1 MVTVMLIYGG
11 RGLEREVSISGAR
24 HILPRIRGDFRP
36 LPVLIDKDGRWLNEG
51 KELLLCRA
59 GVLKDGEF
67 IKTDCAIPLL
77 HGDFGEDGRVQGA
90 LDCAS
95 IPYVGCDGIVG
106 AICRNKFIVK
116 AVADRLSVPTLPCI
130 LAIRGED
137 TDGIANECER
147 KIGYPLFLKPT
158 SLGSSVGASQ
168 VRSREELIEAL
179 SLAFTLTD
187 RVIVEPLLADKR
199 ELECGYL
206 RIKGKDLFTK
216 CGEILCKGFYD
227 YQKKYAAD
235 GAGTSV
241 VARLTMAAQD
251 KIRDYSAALVRG
263 LGVRDIARID
273 YFLSGD
279 KIYFNEINTLP
290 GMTESSLYP
299 KMIEASGVSLDQMT
313 KGLIR
318 GALYGR

>member
-11 RGLEREVSISGAR
+11 RGLEREVSILGAQ
-24 HILPRIRGDFRP
+24 HLLPRIRGDFRP

-51 KELLLCRA
+51 KELLLCRG

-77 HGDFGEDGRVQGA
+77 HGDYGEDGRVQGA

-95 IPYVGCDGIVG
+95 IPYVGCDGVVG
-106 AICRNKFIVK
+106 AICRNKYIVK
-116 AVADRLSVPTLPCI
+116 AVADRLSVPTLPCL
-130 LAIRGED
+130 LAVRGED

-168 VRSREELIEAL
+168 VRSREELKEAL

-216 CGEILCKGFYD
+216 CGEILCEGFYD

-235 GAGTSV
+235 GADTSV
-241 VARLTMAAQD
+241 VAKLTRAAQD

-279 KIYFNEINTLP
+279 KIYFNEINTMP

-313 KGLIR
+313 EGLIR